1 MQNNNLDQHV
11 TVLGWVYIAMNALL
25 VLAGLCTA
33 PFIFGGGLISGDSE
47 AFAITTIVAIS
58 ILGFM
63 FLLALPGILA
73 GWGLLKRKS
82 WARILAIIL
91 GILNLPSLPIG
102 TIVGVYTLWVLLQ
115 SESSALFNGPK
126 EAYAG

>member
-115 SESSALFNGPK
+115 SESSALFNGDKP
-126 EAYAG
+126 AYAG